1 VNASLKLGRDELV
14 KISKREELWKLDGP
28 APRQDKDLWKE
39 LALRNIK
46 RRHIP
51 PFLRNDVLHT
61 TQRDPLG
68 RIQVKR
74 MTGTVGGPATQ
85 IVRKFEDMLSEYTGE
100 NTRARDNLEEK
111 LLAVED
117 KLSSEEHRLIEL
129 LRGGKKNK
137 SLATVFAEAG
147 VKPSRV
153 LKLYA
158 EGAIA
163 LGKVH
168 SAIEVSRNQPMVVKD
183 LLRHAL
189 DQEKVCNTCLGTK
202 LVKKQT
208 NSKEETETCPACRG
222 SGTRLVSSK
231 HKPYAMEKVLQ
242 IGKLVDAPK
251 KGTEV
256 NVNQQVGIA
265 ITPRGGG
272 FMERVLKTSDEV
284 LYGRKVAQLPQGAGN
299 GSGPIEAEVL
309 SDGGVDG
316 GSGESEG

>member
-1 VNASLKLGRDELV
+1 VNASLKVDRSELL

-51 PFLRNDVLHT
+51 PFLRNDILHT
-61 TQRDPLG
+61 TKKDPLG

-85 IVRKFEDMLSEYTGE
+85 IVRKFEDMLSDHTGE
-100 NTRARDNLEEK
+100 NTRARENLEEK

-117 KLSSEEHRLIEL
+117 KLGEDEHRLIDL
-129 LRGGKKNK
+129 LRGGRKNK
-137 SLATVFAEAG
+137 SLSTVFAEAG
-147 VKPSRV
+147 VRPSRI

-189 DQEKVCNTCLGTK
+189 DQERVCNTCLGTK
-202 LVKKQT
+202 LVKRNV
-208 NSKEETETCPACRG
+208 NSKEENETCPACRG

-265 ITPRGGG
+265 VNTRGGG
-272 FMERVLKTSDEV
+272 FMERILKTSDEV
-284 LYGRKVAQLPQGAGN
+284 LYGRRTALPALEVRN

-309 SDGGVDG
+309 SNGGVDG
-316 GSGESEG
+316 GTGVDEG

>member
-1 VNASLKLGRDELV
+1 VNASLKVSRAELI
-14 KISKREELWKLDGP
+14 KIGKREELWKLDGP

-51 PFLRNDVLHT
+51 PFLRNDVLFQT
-61 TQRDPLG
+61 KRDPLG
-68 RIQVKR
+68 VIQVKR

-85 IVRKFEDMLSEYTGE
+85 IVRKFEDMLSDHTGE
-100 NTRARDNLEEK
+100 NTRARENLEEK

-117 KLSSEEHRLIEL
+117 KLGEDERRLIDL
-129 LRGGKKNK
+129 LRGGRKNK
-137 SLATVFAEAG
+137 SLSTVFAEAG
-147 VKPSRV
+147 VRPSRI

-202 LVKKQT
+202 LVKKNV
-208 NSKEETETCPACRG
+208 NSKDETETCPACRG

-242 IGKLVDAPK
+242 IGKLVEVPK

-256 NVNQQVGIA
+256 NVSQQVGIA
-265 ITPRGGG
+265 VNTRGGG
-272 FMERVLKTSDEV
+272 FMERILKTSDEV
-284 LYGRKVAQLPQGAGN
+284 LYGRRQAQPVLEEKN
-299 GSGPIEAEVL
+299 GTRTVEAEVL
-309 SDGGVDG
+309 PTGGSDGE
-316 GSGESEG
+316 SGDA